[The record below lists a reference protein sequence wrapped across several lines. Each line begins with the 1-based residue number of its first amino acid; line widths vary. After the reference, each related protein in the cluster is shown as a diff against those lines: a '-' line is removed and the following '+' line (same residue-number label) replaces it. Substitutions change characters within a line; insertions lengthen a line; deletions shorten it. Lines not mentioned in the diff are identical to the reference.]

1 MKRFI
6 QVGLSGSL
14 LAVALWLAFRGFNP
28 ADFKTS
34 LSDIQY
40 PQLALAGFAIIVS
53 SMLAAM
59 RLQLI
64 AAGYGY
70 KLTAREAVA
79 TLSLGQIG
87 GLLFFQIF
95 GQIAARSS
103 YLGRR
108 SVPFAGT
115 VLITTQERIAAA
127 LVSLALALAGA
138 LYLFR
143 HLTLDTT
150 AASDFVEA
158 VAGVLIASI
167 GPILIWRRDL
177 AAYLSTVTRRDLIR
191 LAQSIGLSL
200 AVQLAM
206 MAAYITAGRAFGSGI
221 ALTDLAAASTLVMFA
236 ASIPIS
242 FAGWGVREM
251 SAVVAL
257 GAIGMP
263 DERAVCVAL
272 AVGII
277 SIVAA
282 GLLAAV
288 SARAVEKRPPAVA
301 TPASGKLKP
310 EALLAGFLPVGVAL
324 LMFFQVHIPTAK
336 NVINVNLA
344 DPLAIVAGFMLL
356 FAAWR
361 SPPVW
366 RLSYLNLHILACCLA
381 MLVALLIGAAR
392 VGWTEWAV
400 TNKFLGW
407 FVLLAFGAA
416 GAMGA
421 RIDLSRLLSTV
432 ATVGAIIIVI
442 ELVAVVASAAGF
454 GKKYFLDGFAQNAN
468 AFSFQCLMVLAV
480 SLAHRQNRLIAGLAM
495 AAILIGGSRAGIG
508 AAVVVLITT
517 LVFIPAVWR
526 KLLDALILACVIT
539 YFVQISGGM
548 ASGQMSL
555 LAERAAS
562 DADHYGTMYAG
573 VRMFIDHPVFGAG
586 LGVFIA
592 EWPAKYKL
600 VIHSTPVWLLA
611 EFGVV
616 GALLFFLPIARIVFA
631 EIGRFRRDDVA
642 GNLLLLIIAGFSAM
656 SCFHEL
662 FNQRIFWFLLGAGL
676 AVAATSAPS
685 RRPLSALSMP

>member
-1 MKRFI
+1 MKRI
-6 QVGLSGSL
+6 VQIGLSASL

-34 LSDIQY
+34 LSAIQY
-40 PQLALAGFAIIVS
+40 PQLALAGFAVIVS

-95 GQIAARSS
+95 GQLAARSS

-127 LVSLALALAGA
+127 LVSLALAAAGA
-138 LYLFR
+138 IYLFR
-143 HLTLDTT
+143 HLSFDAV
-150 AASDFVEA
+150 AASDLLEA
-158 VAGVLIASI
+158 IAGVLIASI
-167 GPILIWRRDL
+167 APIIIWKREI
-177 AAYLSTVTRRDLIR
+177 ASYLSTVTRTDLLR
-191 LAQSIGLSL
+191 VVQNVGLSL

-206 MAAYITAGRAFGSGI
+206 MAAYVSAGRAFGASHS
-221 ALTDLAAASTLVMFA
+221 LTDLAAASALVMFA

-242 FAGWGVREM
+242 FAGWGIREM

-257 GAIGMP
+257 GAIGMT

-277 SIVAA
+277 SIVTA

-288 SARAVEKRPPAVA
+288 SARTLEKG
-301 TPASGKLKP
+301 ASHSIVSTTAGKLRP
-310 EALLAGFLPVGVAL
+310 EAFLAGFLPVSVAL
-324 LMFFQVHIPTAK
+324 LMFFQVHVPTTK
-336 NVINVNLA
+336 SVINVNLA
-344 DPLAIVAGFMLL
+344 DPFAIVAGFLLL
-356 FAAWR
+356 FSAWR

-366 RLSYLNLHILACCLA
+366 RLSYLNFHILACSLA
-381 MLVALLIGAAR
+381 MLVALLIGASR

-400 TNKFLGW
+400 TTKFLGW
-407 FVLLAFGAA
+407 FVLLAFGAT
-416 GAMGA
+416 GAMGT
-421 RIDLSRLLSTV
+421 RIDLSRILTTV
-432 ATVGAIIIVI
+432 TVVGAIIIAA
-442 ELVAVVASAAGF
+442 ELVGVLVSASGF
-454 GKKYFLDGFAQNAN
+454 TKKYFLDGFAQNVN
-468 AFSFQCLMVLAV
+468 AFSFQCLMVLAA
-480 SLAHRQNRLIAGLAM
+480 SLARDPRNRLVIGLAL
-495 AAILIGGSRAGIG
+495 AAITIAGSRAAIG
-508 AAVVVLITT
+508 SAFVVLVTAII
-517 LVFIPAVWR
+517 FIPAIWR
-526 KLLDALILACVIT
+526 KVLDATIIACVIV
-539 YFVQISGGM
+539 YFIQISGGM
-548 ASGQMSL
+548 ASGTMSV
-555 LAERAAS
+555 LAERSVS
-562 DADHYGTMYAG
+562 DADHYATMYSG
-573 VRMFIDHPVFGAG
+573 FRMFLESPVFGAG

-592 EWPAKYKL
+592 EWPATYKL

-611 EFGVV
+611 EFGIV
-616 GALLFFLPIARIVFA
+616 GAALFLVPIVRIAFG
-631 EIGRFRRDDVA
+631 ELCRFRRDDVA

-662 FNQRIFWFLLGAGL
+662 FNQRTFWFLLGASL
-676 AVAATSAPS
+676 ATVTKEKS
-685 RRPLSALSMP
+685 RTPVKERG